1 MIEVL
6 AITAPIYLLIGLGY
20 AAVRARL
27 FEIAELR
34 VLGRFVL
41 TFSLPAL
48 LFDAVSRRRLEE
60 VLDPVYLGAYAAA
73 SLAVLFGGMAWAR
86 WRRGAPMSLAAL
98 QGLGMCSSNSGYVG
112 YPVLQQLLGPAAGSV
127 LALTM
132 LVENLIVIPLGLA
145 LADAGGHGSVRR
157 ALWQGLAGLWRNP
170 LVVAIA
176 LGLVFALLGLQLPQP
191 AQRTVSILAAA
202 SAPVALFVIG
212 GTLVG
217 LRLDGVRGDL
227 LRVVVGKLVL
237 HPAAVLGMLWLLPPL
252 PAHLHL
258 GAVVLAAMPMM
269 GIYPVLAQKYHHE
282 RFCAA
287 ALLAATVASFFTLSA
302 GLWWLRQ
309 HPGAFSG

>member
-6 AITAPIYLLIGLGY
+6 SITAPIYLLIGLGY
-20 AAVRARL
+20 AAGRAKL
-27 FEIAELR
+27 FEAMELR

-41 TFSLPAL
+41 MFSLPAL
-48 LFDAVSRRRLEE
+48 LFDAVSRRRLAE
-60 VLDPVYLGAYAAA
+60 VLDPIYMTAYAVA
-73 SLAVLFGGMAWAR
+73 SLAVLLGGLLWAR
-86 WRRGAPMSLAAL
+86 ARRGAPMSLAAL
-98 QGLGMCSSNSGYVG
+98 QGLGMSSSNSGYVG

-145 LADAGGHGSVRR
+145 LADAGGQGSARR
-157 ALWQGLAGLWRNP
+157 ALLQAFGNLWRNP
-170 LVVAIA
+170 LVVAIV
-176 LGLVFALLGLQLPQP
+176 LGLVFAVFGWELPMP
-191 AQRTVSILAAA
+191 LQRTVSILAAA

-217 LRLDGVRGDL
+217 LKLEGVRGDL

-237 HPAAVLGMLWLLPPL
+237 HPAAMLAMLWLLPPL
-252 PAHLHL
+252 PAHLRL

-287 ALLAATVASFFTLSA
+287 ALLAATVTSFFTLSA

-309 HPGAFSG
+309 HPGGWLG

>member
-1 MIEVL
+1 MTDVL
-6 AITAPIYLLIGLGY
+6 SITAPIYLLIGLGY
-20 AAVRARL
+20 VAGRARL
-27 FEIAELR
+27 FAAAELR

-41 TFSLPAL
+41 MFSMPAL
-48 LFDAVSRRRLEE
+48 LFDAVSRRRLAE
-60 VLDPVYLGAYAAA
+60 VLDPVYMTAYAVA
-73 SLAVLFGGMAWAR
+73 SVTLLLGGLAWAR

-127 LALTM
+127 LALTV
-132 LVENLIVIPLGLA
+132 LVENLVVIPLGIA

-157 ALWQGLAGLWRNP
+157 ALVQAFANLWRNP
-170 LVVAIA
+170 LVVAIVA
-176 LGLVFALLGLQLPQP
+176 GLVFALFGLELPGP
-191 AQRTVSILAAA
+191 VQRTVSILAAA
-202 SAPVALFVIG
+202 AAPVALFVIG

-217 LRLDGVRGDL
+217 LQLEGVRGDL
-227 LRVVVGKLVL
+227 VRVVLGKLVL
-237 HPAAVLGMLWLLPPL
+237 HPLAVLGMLWLLPPL

-269 GIYPVLAQKYHHE
+269 GIYPVLAQKHHHE

-302 GLWWLRQ
+302 GLWWLKR
-309 HPGAFSG
+309 HPELFGA

>member
-6 AITAPIYLLIGLGY
+6 TITAPIYLLIGLGY
-20 AAVRARL
+20 AAGRARL
-27 FEIAELR
+27 FAVAELR

-41 TFSLPAL
+41 MFSLPAL
-48 LFDAVSRRRLEE
+48 LFDAVSRRRLQE
-60 VLDPVYLGAYAAA
+60 VLDPVYLTAYALA
-73 SLAVLFGGMAWAR
+73 SVGVLAGGLAWAR

-112 YPVLQQLLGPAAGSV
+112 FPVLQQLLGPASGSI

-145 LADAGGHGSVRR
+145 LADAGGHGSMRR
-157 ALWQGLAGLWRNP
+157 ALAQALAGLWRNP
-170 LVVAIA
+170 LVVAIV
-176 LGLVFALLGLQLPQP
+176 LGLVFALLELQLPVP
-191 AQRTVSILAAA
+191 VQRTVSILAAA

-212 GTLVG
+212 GTLVD
-217 LRLDGVRGDL
+217 LHLEGVRGDL
-227 LRVVVGKLVL
+227 VRVVVGKLVL

-252 PAHLHL
+252 PPHMHL

-269 GIYPVLAQKYHHE
+269 GIYPVLAQKHHHE

-302 GLWWLRQ
+302 GLWWLRR
-309 HPGAFSG
+309 HPGVFGA